1 MLCTPTCTAAVIVI
15 SVADKNR
22 LQPAYDVLS
31 QAIRAVDDTTLVFF
45 AAVTWDDVVPAG
57 FTAAPG
63 GAAQADRSVFAYHYY
78 SPPQM
83 VDATYFRARIH
94 DAQRLGTGAM
104 LTEFER
110 PRNDADMTSDPF
122 FATVAAA
129 DQHLQ
134 SWAMWELKTFCKE
147 TNESLASDSQNAAF
161 GSCKTGY
168 GEQNYL
174 WDAAGVINP
183 NTATKL
189 ARTYATAVAGNTTHM
204 HFDPTSAR
212 FVLSYAIDTRCPLP
226 TTVFAHEALQ
236 YPGGYQVSV
245 LPERVVQWKKAEGTN
260 TLEFWPRLVRDDENY
275 GRTVTITISR
285 V

>member
-1 MLCTPTCTAAVIVI
+1 MQHFFSICYSIL
-15 SVADKNR
+15 SVADKDR

-31 QAIRAVDDTTLVFF
+31 NAIRAVDASTLLFF
-45 AAVTWDDVVPAG
+45 AAVTWDDVIPAG

-63 GAAQADRSVFAYHYY
+63 GAAQAPTSVFAYHYY

-83 VDATYFRARIH
+83 SDPVYFRTRLQ
-94 DAQRLGTGAM
+94 DAQRLGTGSM

-110 PRNDADMTSDPF
+110 PRNDQDSEDPY

-174 WDAAGVINP
+174 WDAAGVL
-183 NTATKL
+183 NTNTTTKL
-189 ARTYATAVAGNTTHM
+189 SRTYAHAVAGNTSHM
-204 HFDPTSAR
+204 SFDPATAQFR
-212 FVLSYAIDTRCPLP
+212 LVYQIDTSCALP
-226 TTVFAHEALQ
+226 TVVYVNAALQ
-236 YPGGYQVSV
+236 YPGGYTVQA
-245 LPERVVQWKKAEGTN
+245 LPERAVRWNAVEGQK
-260 TLEFWPRLVRDDENY
+260 TLEFWPREVSDAAHY
-275 GRTVTITISR
+275 GETVTITISR